1 MSRLI
6 RLFSRSVT
14 LFQEHASQ
22 TDDNP
27 VPPPG
32 EQYRPQSVVLSRESV
47 IQRVLVYRC
56 FAGPSGKL
64 QPHPWWRFPRARWPQ
79 PNRVRTLLQRHV
91 LARSS
96 DCLLQFGPSQYS
108 FLQASSNGLY
118 STFAQISAT
127 DGAPL
132 SEVEKTWAAIYSVI
146 ATRVPFFPPISEQDR
161 EILRALLY
169 DTSLTEVARRLGVEK
184 TYLHTQMK
192 RIYRLFGVTN
202 REELMVCLWQA
213 YRKNK
218 DWLYKSKP
226 ISKLA
231 MSLLLFSSFL
241 AMHPL
246 PSAAA
251 DEAQDLPF
259 MHRYPDSR
267 ISTYQHVRFD
277 EVRMPM
283 GPFTDQGEPSKYENL
298 QGEVVYIDYF
308 NPHDRSPLEI
318 MSNYQ
323 QTLQQQGFEVV
334 WQCANNACNTSH
346 NIGKVFDSNPI
357 WRPATAFS
365 TFFGNGGGRM
375 STLRLRSPNG
385 SQTWVYLWVSGFSP
399 QGGGETYVYSVQTK
413 PMQTGMVTADREL
426 YSANDMDQALA
437 QQGRFSM
444 HIPFDYNK
452 ATLRPDAQTQIQGLA
467 QVLRTHPNWMIGLD
481 GHTDAVGS
489 ASFNQKLSEDRAN
502 SVKTALVAL
511 GIPARQIATRGL
523 GATQPIADDKTSDG
537 RAKNRRVE
545 VVNLTPGFIPGQ
557 LSGNGAG
564 SPMMSSAQASGGP
577 RMVAAET
584 PGSNAQPSRAP
595 SSTQPNAYE
604 VYRDVTNMVRSF
616 LP

>member
-1 MSRLI
+1 M
-6 RLFSRSVT
+6 
-14 LFQEHASQ
+14 
-22 TDDNP
+22 
-27 VPPPG
+27 
-32 EQYRPQSVVLSRESV
+32 
-47 IQRVLVYRC
+47 
-56 FAGPSGKL
+56 
-64 QPHPWWRFPRARWPQ
+64 
-79 PNRVRTLLQRHV
+79 
-91 LARSS
+91 
-96 DCLLQFGPSQYS
+96 
-108 FLQASSNGLY
+108 Y
-118 STFAQISAT
+118 STFAEILVV
-127 DGAPL
+127 DGAHF
-132 SEVEKTWAAIYSVI
+132 SEVQQSWNKVYSLI
-146 ATRVPFFPPISEQDR
+146 TNHVPFFPPISEQDR
-161 EILRALLY
+161 EILRILLH
-169 DTSLTEVARRLGVEK
+169 DISLAEVARRLRLER
-184 TYLHTQMK
+184 TYMNTQVK
-192 RIYRLFGVTN
+192 RIYRLFGVTT

-218 DWLYKSKP
+218 DWLYKPNS
-226 ISKLA
+226 IGKLA
-231 MSLLLFSSFL
+231 MPLLLFTGFL

-251 DEAQDLPF
+251 DKEQDLPF

-277 EVRMPM
+277 EVRMPL
-283 GPFTDQGEPSKYENL
+283 GPFTDQGEPSKSESL

-323 QTLQQQGFEVV
+323 QTLQQQGFQVL

-385 SQTWVYLWVSGFSP
+385 SQTWVYLWVSGSSP

-426 YSANDMDQALA
+426 YSASDMDQALA

-452 ATLRPDAQTQIQGLA
+452 ASLRSDAQTQIQGLA

-489 ASFNQKLSEDRAN
+489 ASFNQKLSEERAH
-502 SVKTALVAL
+502 SVKVALMAL

-557 LSGNGAG
+557 QWGIGG
-564 SPMMSSAQASGGP
+564 MRTPTTSSAAPNGGP
-577 RMVAAET
+577 RMVAAESS
-584 PGSNAQPSRAP
+584 GGNAQSGQAP
-595 SSTQPNAYE
+595 GAATQPNAYE
-604 VYRDVTNMVRSF
+604 VYRDVTNTVRSF